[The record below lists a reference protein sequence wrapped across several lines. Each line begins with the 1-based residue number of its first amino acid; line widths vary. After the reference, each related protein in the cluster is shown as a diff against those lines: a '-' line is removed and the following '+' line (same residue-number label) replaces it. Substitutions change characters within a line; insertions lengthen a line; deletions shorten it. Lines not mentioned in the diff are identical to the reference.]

1 MNIKRLIV
9 TGASAA
15 AMGLAA
21 FAGAQGLAYADPI
34 TPPPPPPIPQA
45 PPVPEVPQAPPIPQ
59 IPQIPPIPQP

>member
-15 AMGLAA
+15 AMGLAV
-21 FAGAQGLAYADPI
+21 FSGTQGLANADPI
-34 TPPPPPPIPQA
+34 TPPPIPQA